1 MKLTWGR
8 ILPIVKRNVNYTP
21 MAIAFLTRLFDAGV
35 SGEITESVAHTIFKD
50 IISDLADQFSLQS
63 LNQASGASKRLM
75 TMNSWEPRHLSQ
87 TGTVAAP
94 DYDNSKNIATLLC
107 HCLSLRLETELYQ
120 IITKLGREVM
130 KTPVELF
137 EVIYLPFLKVLI
149 NMLQDKS
156 LSAQGS
162 LFQRLFQMTLCTYII
177 RYVQPEP
184 VPPKDWTRPPVSCG
198 CSDCQVLNAFLL
210 APDQQVGRFAV
221 NKQRRAHL
229 HQRIDGTGLT
239 HETERRGSPQTLV
252 VTKNLAQHHAA
263 HKAWAQRCNVA
274 RKHIQN
280 IGPEA
285 LKEFLL
291 EIHGP
296 VISLSANKLL
306 PAVKALQSSNPLPP
320 LTLGENASNHVLPPV
335 TKRKVPAKV
344 IVLDD

>member
-1 MKLTWGR
+1 MKLIWGR
-8 ILPIVKRNVNYTP
+8 ILPVVKRNVNHTP
-21 MAIAFLTRLFDAGV
+21 MAIAFLTRLFDAAV

-63 LNQASGASKRLM
+63 LDQASGPSKRLM
-75 TMNSWEPRHLSQ
+75 TGSSWEPHHFSQ
-87 TGTVAAP
+87 TGTTAVP

-107 HCLSLRLETELYQ
+107 HCLSLRLKTELDQ
-120 IITKLGREVM
+120 IITKLAREVVT
-130 KTPVELF
+130 TPVRLF

-149 NMLQDKS
+149 DLLQEKS
-156 LSAQGS
+156 LSTQGS
-162 LFQRLFQMTLCTYII
+162 LFQRLFQMTLCTYVI

-184 VPPKDWTRPPVSCG
+184 VPPKDWTRPSVSCS
-198 CSDCQVLNAFLL
+198 CSDCQVLNAFLR
-210 APDQQVGRFAV
+210 APDQKVGRFAV

-274 RKHIQN
+274 RGHIQN

-291 EIHGP
+291 EIYGP
-296 VISLSANKLL
+296 VMSLSADKLL

-320 LTLGENASNHVLPPV
+320 LTSGENASNRILPPV
-335 TKRKVPAKV
+335 TKRKVPSNV